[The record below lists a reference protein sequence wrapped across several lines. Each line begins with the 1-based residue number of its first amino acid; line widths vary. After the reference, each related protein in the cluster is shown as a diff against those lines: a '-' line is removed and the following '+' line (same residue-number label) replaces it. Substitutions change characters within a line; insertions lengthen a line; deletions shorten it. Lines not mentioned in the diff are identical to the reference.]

1 MNFKICKNV
10 RRDQLEHLM
19 EERGKTQKVNYTTL
33 KNNSVTSSLTRCL
46 STGKFKL
53 SPWKNIIKVGLDHE
67 DKPKNTICCKFF
79 SPCTVLSSTD

>member
-10 RRDQLEHLM
+10 TRDQLEHLM

-53 SPWKNIIKVGLDHE
+53 SP
-67 DKPKNTICCKFF
+67 
-79 SPCTVLSSTD
+79 

>member
-19 EERGKTQKVNYTTL
+19 EERGKTQKVNYTAL

-46 STGKFKL
+46 STPSLVQTEPVK
-53 SPWKNIIKVGLDHE
+53 IYH
-67 DKPKNTICCKFF
+67 
-79 SPCTVLSSTD
+79 

>member
-19 EERGKTQKVNYTTL
+19 EERGETQKVNYTTL

-46 STGKFKL
+46 STGQFKL
-53 SPWKNIIKVGLDHE
+53 SP
-67 DKPKNTICCKFF
+67 
-79 SPCTVLSSTD
+79 